1 MTRNCQN
8 VPLVTYFGIRIIKPV
23 SDLTLFTEPS
33 QRIHCCFDDSEV
45 KEKLASG
52 AIIFFWS
59 FECETTSRCQEFQTL
74 TQFEQERWGSL
85 VRTYLIIDAYL
96 YKESCQGAQY
106 CEQI

>member
-1 MTRNCQN
+1 MTRNCQI

-52 AIIFFWS
+52 VVIFFS
-59 FECETTSRCQEFQTL
+59 GHLNIKLPPDVKNFKL
-74 TQFEQERWGSL
+74 
-85 VRTYLIIDAYL
+85 
-96 YKESCQGAQY
+96 
-106 CEQI
+106 